1 MGGEGRRPIIA
12 LALATLAALGIA
24 TLVYYG
30 QYIAPILERTIPYF
44 LQAATPDTSVGL
56 QNRDPF
62 LTYLANYWP
71 RMEYLRESG
80 SYGLQ
85 LTLPLGLLGMFSVR
99 DRRMRAVFA
108 CWLAVA
114 VAFLVVG
121 SRISM
126 VDKHVFYLIPALALG
141 VGWTMGRL
149 WRRGLGA
156 RLVVASFYLFAFVA
170 ALDMWLYRIA
180 AVRQ

>member
-1 MGGEGRRPIIA
+1 
-12 LALATLAALGIA
+12 
-24 TLVYYG
+24 
-30 QYIAPILERTIPYF
+30 
-44 LQAATPDTSVGL
+44 
-56 QNRDPF
+56 
-62 LTYLANYWP
+62 
-71 RMEYLRESG
+71 MEYLRESG

-85 LTLPLGLLGMFSVR
+85 LALPLGLLGMFSIHN
-99 DRRMRAVFA
+99 RRMRVVFA
-108 CWLAVA
+108 CWLVVA

-141 VGWTMGRL
+141 VGLVMGRL

-156 RLVVASFYLFAFVA
+156 RLVVASFFLFTFIA
-170 ALDMWLYRIA
+170 ALDMWFYRIA

>member
-1 MGGEGRRPIIA
+1 MA
-12 LALATLAALGIA
+12 LALAALLSLGIA
-24 TLVYYG
+24 TLIYYG
-30 QYIAPILERTIPYF
+30 QYIVPILERTVPYV

-56 QNRDPF
+56 QNRVPF

-71 RMEYLRESG
+71 RMEYLRASG

-85 LTLPLGLLGMFSVR
+85 LALPLGLLGMFSIR
-99 DRRMRAVFA
+99 DRRARVALA

-114 VAFLVVG
+114 LAFLVVG

-126 VDKHVFYLIPALALG
+126 VDKHVFYFIPALALG
-141 VGWTMGRL
+141 VGLLAGRL
-149 WRRGLGA
+149 WRRGLLA
-156 RLVVASFYLFAFVA
+156 RLVVGSIYLFTFVA
-170 ALDMWLYRIA
+170 ALNIWIYRIA

>member
-1 MGGEGRRPIIA
+1 
-12 LALATLAALGIA
+12 L
-24 TLVYYG
+24 
-30 QYIAPILERTIPYF
+30 QRTVPYF

-62 LTYLANYWP
+62 WVYLANYWP
-71 RMEYLRESG
+71 RMGYLRQSG

-85 LTLPLGLLGMFSVR
+85 LALPLGLLGMFSIR
-99 DRRMRAVFA
+99 DRRARVALA

-114 VAFLVVG
+114 LAFLLVG

-126 VDKHVFYLIPALALG
+126 VDKHLFYFIPALALG
-141 VGWTMGRL
+141 VGRIAGRL
-149 WRRGLGA
+149 WRRGPSA
-156 RLVVASFYLFAFVA
+156 RLVVASFYLFTFAA
-170 ALDMWLYRIA
+170 ALALWIYRIG